1 MIRKFVR
8 ATLLAALLSSAAGV
22 AHATEGW
29 YSRVDVGYS
38 TDGALETDSGDL
50 DFDDNWSGHLGGG
63 YGFQNGFRL
72 EGELGYRN
80 NDFED
85 LDGEASATS
94 LMANLFYDFHRNGRI
109 RPYIGVGVGAAK
121 VEAEGVAG
129 PISFDDDDTVV
140 AYQGLIGV
148 AFDVTER
155 LDLDVGYR
163 YFTAPDVGVSGIF
176 DSEGEEPFSFE
187 GDYEHQ
193 AITVGL
199 RYNYAPPPAPV
210 VQQPTPQ
217 PQPQPQPVA
226 CPTSEFVVYF
236 EWDRSNLN
244 AAALETIDA
253 AIQRARECNIASI
266 VLVGHTDTSGS
277 NTYNQGLSE
286 RRAAVVRDA
295 LVARG
300 IGASA
305 IASEARG
312 ESDLARA
319 TPNGV
324 REPLNRRTAVT
335 ISFR

>member
-8 ATLLAALLSSAAGV
+8 AAMIAALLSSAASV
-22 AHATEGW
+22 AHAEGW
-29 YSRVDVGYS
+29 YSRADVGYS
-38 TDGALETDSGDL
+38 TDGALEVNGTDL
-50 DFDDNWSGHLGGG
+50 DLENNWSGHLGAG
-63 YGFQNGFRL
+63 YAFGNGFRL

-85 LDGEASATS
+85 LDGEATSTS
-94 LMANLFYDFHRNGRI
+94 LMANLFYDFRRDQRM
-109 RPYIGVGVGAAK
+109 RPYVGVGVGAAK
-121 VEAEGVAG
+121 VEAEGAVG

-148 AFDVTER
+148 AFDVTDR
-155 LDLDVGYR
+155 LDIDVGYR
-163 YFTAPDVGVSGIF
+163 YFVAPDVGVSGIF
-176 DSEGEEPFSFE
+176 SGEGEEPFSFD

-199 RYNYAPPPAPV
+199 RYSYAAPAPV
-210 VQQPTPQ
+210 VVQPDPTPQ
-217 PQPQPQPVA
+217 PEPQPQPVA

-244 AAALETIDA
+244 QAALETIDA
-253 AIQRARECNIASI
+253 AVQRARECNLASI

-277 NTYNQGLSE
+277 TTYNQGLSE

-300 IGASA
+300 LGAGA
-305 IASEARG
+305 ITTQARG

-319 TPNGV
+319 TADGV

-335 ISFR
+335 ITFR